1 MPCAKKL
8 LATMFKNVSLSEVR
22 EKSRRSNAIINNRIH
37 WFSSKFSI
45 YFSHFFINLGLSA
58 DAVTI
63 VFFLI
68 GLAGALSALTGGL
81 LGSII
86 AYICWRLHIIVDM
99 SDGDVARFNQSFSHR
114 GKYWDAM
121 IHTILN
127 PLFSLLIPLGVF
139 FQSNDTHFILL
150 GIGLMFSQSILL
162 ATKYNFPS
170 EAEKSEAPTQ
180 DIDVKPW
187 SLKRKVIHQASELA
201 GMEGFIFISLL
212 LNCLEIIDLRKLV
225 FAGYIVVNLLIS
237 GIKFYQLSYHNKTFS
252 KLS

>member
-1 MPCAKKL
+1 MPCAKKF

-45 YFSHFFINLGLSA
+45 YFSHFFINIGLSA

-68 GLAGALSALTGGL
+68 GLVGALSALTGGL

-86 AYICWRLHIIVDM
+86 AYLCWRLHIIVDM

-121 IHTILN
+121 IHSTLN
-127 PLFSLLIPLGVF
+127 PLFSLLIPIGSYN
-139 FQSNDTHFILL
+139 QTNDAQFLFL

-162 ATKYNFPS
+162 AVKYNFPS
-170 EAEKSEAPTQ
+170 EAKKKVESQGNEIKSRSIRRWFLDQ
-180 DIDVKPW
+180 M
-187 SLKRKVIHQASELA
+187 SEVLS
-201 GMEGFIFISLL
+201 MEGFIFISLL
-212 LNCLEIIDLRKLV
+212 LTTLKFFHFQKSIFGIYTLINV
-225 FAGYIVVNLLIS
+225 MIS
-237 GIKFYQLSYHNKTFS
+237 GIKFYQLSYYNRTFS
-252 KLS
+252 KLE